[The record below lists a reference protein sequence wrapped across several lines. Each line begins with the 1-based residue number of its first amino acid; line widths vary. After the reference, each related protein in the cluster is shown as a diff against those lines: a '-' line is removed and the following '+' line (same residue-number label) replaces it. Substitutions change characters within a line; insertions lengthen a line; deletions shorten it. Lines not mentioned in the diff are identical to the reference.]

1 MIRIINGKNVKSVP
15 IGSFYSTI
23 AAYERIFYDE
33 KLATQRQLLSRCNL
47 NNYVEANVIYDKER
61 SETEKSRHDEQHSTG
76 KRNGDERSEDCGPW
90 RSDYEQYLSGAQFI
104 R

>member
-33 KLATQRQLLSRCNL
+33 KLATQRQLYPVATLTIMLKPTSYTIRK
-47 NNYVEANVIYDKER
+47 EARQRKP
-61 SETEKSRHDEQHSTG
+61 T
-76 KRNGDERSEDCGPW
+76 
-90 RSDYEQYLSGAQFI
+90 
-104 R
+104 